1 MLLKMDDDK
10 LIAQVRKRAQ
20 STVNT
25 YPPDS
30 RKTMVDP
37 RWLLRLCQLA
47 ELGRDGNNWRRF
59 IAGRVPRTDE
69 QLGLEF
75 NQDG

>member
-1 MLLKMDDDK
+1 
-10 LIAQVRKRAQ
+10 
-20 STVNT
+20 
-25 YPPDS
+25 
-30 RKTMVDP
+30 MVDP

-59 IAGRVPRTDE
+59 IAGRFPRTDE
-69 QLGLEF
+69 QLGLEL